1 MTVRSGKNRSS
12 AAQNSQDGGGV
23 GVRMTDA
30 VVARP
35 AAAVKIPTRRGE

>member
-1 MTVRSGKNRSS
+1 
-12 AAQNSQDGGGV
+12 V